1 VAEIA
6 AGGYSAQDIEQL
18 VRELEEEMKAAA
30 AALDF
35 EAAARIRDQLFELRA
50 RSEGRT
56 IRSRGALAGVKAAR

>member
-1 VAEIA
+1 
-6 AGGYSAQDIEQL
+6 

-35 EAAARIRDQLFELRA
+35 EAAARIRDELFELRA

-56 IRSRGALAGVKAAR
+56 VRSRGALAGVKAAR